1 MPRTTCC
8 TAVSDRATCKEGA
21 AKPSRHSNNDIDM
34 MHKAH
39 GHKRDSREVL
49 DQMRQAPR
57 DA

>member
-1 MPRTTCC
+1 LLH
-8 TAVSDRATCKEGA
+8 AVSDRATCKEGA

-39 GHKRDSREVL
+39 CQKRDSREVL

-57 DA
+57 DV